1 MELHHFDRYR
11 GLMPDKPCL
20 FMPGRETLMPKT
32 VFYISDGTAITMEVL
47 GHAVLSQFDTEFTQ
61 RTWPFVDTRERANEI
76 RERIDRIFAE
86 TGERAIVFYS
96 IVSDDIR
103 QIILSSH
110 GFCHDVIES
119 VIAPLSEELQMAPHP
134 TLHRTHGL
142 NQRNVARYD
151 ERIAAIDYA
160 LAHDDGLSLRHLE
173 QAQVILIGVSRCG
186 KTPTSLYLAMQFGLR
201 VANYPFIADD
211 MDRLAL
217 PPALREQR
225 GKLFGL
231 TINADRLAAIR
242 NERRTASTYASLR
255 QCRLELSEVEA
266 LYRRL
271 RIPYLDT
278 TNYSVEEIATRLMD
292 TLGID
297 RRIF

>member
-1 MELHHFDRYR
+1 
-11 GLMPDKPCL
+11 
-20 FMPGRETLMPKT
+20 MPKT

-47 GHAVLSQFDTEFTQ
+47 GHAVLSQFDTDFTQ
-61 RTWPFVDTRERANEI
+61 RTWPFVDSTTRALEI
-76 RERIDRIFAE
+76 RARIDHIHDT
-86 TGERAIVFYS
+86 TGERPIVFHS
-96 IVSDDIR
+96 IVSQEIKE
-103 QIILSSH
+103 IILSSH

-119 VIAPLSEELQMAPHP
+119 VIAPLSEELEMAPHP

-151 ERIAAIDYA
+151 ARIAAVEYA
-160 LAHDDGLSLRHLE
+160 LAHDDGLSLRHLDE
-173 QAQVILIGVSRCG
+173 AQVILIGVSRCG
-186 KTPTSLYLAMQFGLR
+186 KTPTSLYLAMQFGLK

-211 MDRLAL
+211 MDQLAL
-217 PPALREQR
+217 PPALREYRQ
-225 GKLFGL
+225 KLFGL
-231 TINADRLAAIR
+231 TIHAERLSAIR
-242 NERRTASTYASLR
+242 NERRSASTYASLR
-255 QCRLELSEVEA
+255 QCRLELAEVEA
-266 LYRRL
+266 LYRRS